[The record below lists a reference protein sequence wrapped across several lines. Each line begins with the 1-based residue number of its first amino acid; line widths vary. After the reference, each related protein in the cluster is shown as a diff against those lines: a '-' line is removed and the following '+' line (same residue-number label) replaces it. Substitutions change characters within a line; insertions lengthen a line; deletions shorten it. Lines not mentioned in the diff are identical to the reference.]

1 MNKDNGSGV
10 NNDDKNGGG
19 TAKEAVDADDDAGA
33 GSGGGSGPSS
43 GPPSR
48 TTCGDLQKK
57 GDEKKDSEEPSE
69 ADIFTYSRDVL
80 YPAKRSRVH
89 P

>member
-19 TAKEAVDADDDAGA
+19 TAKEAVDADDTNAGA
-33 GSGGGSGPSS
+33 GSCGGSGPSS

-48 TTCGDLQKK
+48 TTSGDLQKK
-57 GDEKKDSEEPSE
+57 CDGKKDSEEPSE
-69 ADIFTYSRDVL
+69 ADIF
-80 YPAKRSRVH
+80 
-89 P
+89 